1 MDCISCSSFSADM
14 VTNILHYGG
23 AAILNRAEMD
33 LFSRCFNNWPWI
45 VPRRVVYP
53 LITYCWCRWSR
64 ILIFGDFFYN
74 RYDNFIS
81 LSELFSV
88 AKERVKSGCAYKS
101 EKSEIEFWRFQKS
114 SCSCCG
120 KWARDIEWVDVF
132 KVLVKMVIII
142 FHISWFCITFYLHLR
157 NESNLYVGGYWSLLW
172 ALLTNDNGQWGW
184 AKEVKILCVVPQEKF
199 IPDFTILTSWF
210 LEISFFIFHL
220 LQRLW
225 KIWSHSG
232 DYWMFVGRAIW

>member
-1 MDCISCSSFSADM
+1 M
-14 VTNILHYGG
+14 
-23 AAILNRAEMD
+23 
-33 LFSRCFNNWPWI
+33 
-45 VPRRVVYP
+45 VYP

-101 EKSEIEFWRFQKS
+101 EKSEIEFWRFVPAVVEIYLL
-114 SCSCCG
+114 G
-120 KWARDIEWVDVF
+120 NVTVDVF

-142 FHISWFCITFYLHLR
+142 FHISWFCITYYLHLW
-157 NESNLYVGGYWSLLW
+157 NERHLYVDGYWSLLW

-184 AKEVKILCVVPQEKF
+184 AKEVKILCVVPQGNFIRWFWIFKDLDFENLVYPGCHGMSEK
-199 IPDFTILTSWF
+199 LSWGCCYSSSHIQVRVGCTTV
-210 LEISFFIFHL
+210 ISL
-220 LQRLW
+220 LRE
-225 KIWSHSG
+225 
-232 DYWMFVGRAIW
+232 F